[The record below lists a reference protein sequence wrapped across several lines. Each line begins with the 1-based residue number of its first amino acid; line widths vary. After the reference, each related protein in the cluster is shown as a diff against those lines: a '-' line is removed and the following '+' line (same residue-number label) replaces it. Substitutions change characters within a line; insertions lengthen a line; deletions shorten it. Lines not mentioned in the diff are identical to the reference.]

1 VVNSSPSPILEIA
14 IKPMSSVKPSTPT
27 EFKFTFPQGDDDED
41 EEEDNFVA
49 AKLQEIRKSA
59 KQR

>member
-1 VVNSSPSPILEIA
+1 MKTV
-14 IKPMSSVKPSTPT
+14 SSVKPSTPT

-49 AKLQEIRKSA
+49 AKLQEISKSA